1 MLKQLT
7 LFPKTKMVFWH
18 DFLALFKN
26 WSMKKSILLLM
37 VAFIGITASAQKSDE
52 LGYKNALGL
61 KIYPGAISFKH
72 FLSEKAA
79 IEGLAFFTP
88 DGIRVTGLYEMYN
101 EIPRVEGLRWYI
113 GGGAHFGIGNPIS

>member
-1 MLKQLT
+1 
-7 LFPKTKMVFWH
+7 
-18 DFLALFKN
+18 
-26 WSMKKSILLLM
+26 M
-37 VAFIGITASAQKSDE
+37 VAFIGFSAIAQKGDDF
-52 LGYKNALGL
+52 GYKNALGL
-61 KIYPGAISFKH
+61 KIYPGAISLKH

-101 EIPRVEGLRWYI
+101 KIPREEGLRWYI